1 MALLD
6 DDSATELFKRMK
18 LEPKDLEALDKKLA
32 EHGDEPRHVKGPD
45 VMDAGQLRLAFAEL
59 GDTVEREQLF
69 ALMQQADPES
79 EGVMPLERFLV
90 VVRARREQLEK
101 ARREKEV
108 NDAYLALGGSE
119 DREKRV
125 ASDPLVAIASDFVG
139 DAAAAAGLQ
148 AVVAHKMKAVQELLD
163 MGGQLDEEDEA
174 ELKDTKRLDF
184 EEVKAFSE
192 GLRSL
197 GPAAV
202 ATAAEPSAAE
212 VLR

>member
-6 DDSATELFKRMK
+6 DDSASELFKRMK
-18 LEPKDLEALDKKLA
+18 LGPKDLEALDKKLA

-79 EGVMPLERFLV
+79 EGIMPLERFLQ

-139 DAAAAAGLQ
+139 DAAAAGLQ

-202 ATAAEPSAAE
+202 ATAPEPSAAE

>member
-18 LEPKDLEALDKKLA
+18 LDSKDLEALDKKLA

-79 EGVMPLERFLV
+79 EGIMPLERFLQ

-139 DAAAAAGLQ
+139 DAAAAGLQ

-202 ATAAEPSAAE
+202 ATAPEPSAAE

>member
-6 DDSATELFKRMK
+6 DDSASELFKRMK
-18 LEPKDLEALDKKLA
+18 LGPKDLEALDKKLA

-79 EGVMPLERFLV
+79 EGVMPLERFLQ

-139 DAAAAAGLQ
+139 DAAAAGLQ

-202 ATAAEPSAAE
+202 ATAPEPSAAE

>member
-6 DDSATELFKRMK
+6 DDSATELFKRMQ
-18 LEPKDLEALDKKLA
+18 LVPKDLEALDKKLV
-32 EHGDEPRHVKGPD
+32 EHGDEPRHVKGPA

-59 GDTVEREQLF
+59 GDTVEREKLF

-79 EGVMPLERFLV
+79 EGVMPLKRFLA
-90 VVRARREQLEK
+90 VVRTRREQVDK

-108 NDAYLALGGSE
+108 TEAYIALGGSE

-125 ASDPLVAIASDFVG
+125 ASDSLVAIASDFLG
-139 DAAAAAGLQ
+139 DTAAAAALQ
-148 AVVAHKMKAVQELLD
+148 AVVTHKMKAVQELLG

-202 ATAAEPSAAE
+202 ATVAEPSAAE

>member
-18 LEPKDLEALDKKLA
+18 LARIALVLLDKKLVD
-32 EHGDEPRHVKGPD
+32 HGDEPRHVKGPE

-59 GDTVEREQLF
+59 GDTVEREKLF

-79 EGVMPLERFLV
+79 EGVMPLKRFLA
-90 VVRARREQLEK
+90 VVRTRREQLEK

-108 NDAYLALGGSE
+108 TDAYLALGGSE

-125 ASDPLVAIASDFVG
+125 ASDALFAIASDFLG
-139 DAAAAAGLQ
+139 DAAAAAALQ
-148 AVVAHKMKAVQELLD
+148 AVVTHKMKAVQELID
-163 MGGQLDEEDEA
+163 MGGQLDEEDEM

-192 GLRSL
+192 GLRAL
-197 GPAAV
+197 GPSAV
-202 ATAAEPSAAE
+202 AAAAEPSAAE

>member
-1 MALLD
+1 
-6 DDSATELFKRMK
+6 
-18 LEPKDLEALDKKLA
+18 
-32 EHGDEPRHVKGPD
+32 
-45 VMDAGQLRLAFAEL
+45 
-59 GDTVEREQLF
+59 
-69 ALMQQADPES
+69 
-79 EGVMPLERFLV
+79 MPLKRVLA
-90 VVRARREQLEK
+90 VVRARREQLER

-108 NDAYLALGGSE
+108 TDAYLALGGSE

-125 ASDPLVAIASDFVG
+125 ASDALIAIASDFLG
-139 DAAAAAGLQ
+139 DTAAAAALQ
-148 AVVAHKMKAVQELLD
+148 AVVTHKMTKVQELLG

-197 GPAAV
+197 GPTAV

>member
-1 MALLD
+1 MY
-6 DDSATELFKRMK
+6 KR
-18 LEPKDLEALDKKLA
+18 
-32 EHGDEPRHVKGPD
+32 
-45 VMDAGQLRLAFAEL
+45 Q
-59 GDTVEREQLF
+59 
-69 ALMQQADPES
+69 
-79 EGVMPLERFLV
+79 
-90 VVRARREQLEK
+90 
-101 ARREKEV
+101 
-108 NDAYLALGGSE
+108 
-119 DREKRV
+119 EKRI

-139 DAAAAAGLQ
+139 DTAAAAGLQ

-197 GPAAV
+197 GPVAV

>member
-1 MALLD
+1 
-6 DDSATELFKRMK
+6 
-18 LEPKDLEALDKKLA
+18 
-32 EHGDEPRHVKGPD
+32 
-45 VMDAGQLRLAFAEL
+45 MDAGQLRLAFAEL

-79 EGVMPLERFLV
+79 EGVMPLERFLL
-90 VVRARREQLEK
+90 VVRTQREQLEK

-197 GPAAV
+197 SPAAV
-202 ATAAEPSAAE
+202 ATAPEPSAAY